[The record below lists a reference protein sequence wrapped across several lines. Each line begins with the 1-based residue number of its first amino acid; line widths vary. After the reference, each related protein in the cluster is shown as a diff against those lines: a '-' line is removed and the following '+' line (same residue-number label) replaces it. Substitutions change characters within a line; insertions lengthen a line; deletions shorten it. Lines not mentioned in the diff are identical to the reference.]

1 MILGTMNKQP
11 ADRYDYDIDYSEW
24 LTDKDNVESVAVT
37 VFPDEGLLDPV
48 PADRLN
54 ILSVTVIDPFV
65 KLWIDGGR
73 NGVTYKVTLTMTTA
87 DGRIKQDEF
96 KLKVKDI

>member
-1 MILGTMNKQP
+1 MILGTFSKQP
-11 ADRYDYDIDYSEW
+11 VDRYDYDIDYSEW
-24 LTDKDNVESVAVT
+24 LTERDNVESVV
-37 VFPDEGLLDPV
+37 VSILPNEDLMDPV
-48 PADRLN
+48 PVDKLEV
-54 ILSVTVIDPFV
+54 LSVTVMDPIV

-73 NGVTYKVTLTMTTA
+73 NGITYKVTLTMTTA